1 MSSNLTKRVITSVVI
16 ILTIILFTLFFT
28 EYLRF
33 ILSIVIFYGFWEWLN
48 ISGYGL
54 NKNRI
59 WFFVTFFLTIFF
71 SIGMQKYGIA
81 NILLYFNVVIWLS
94 AALLLLKFNKE
105 TNHFKSYNKVTVNR
119 IILVSG
125 YIILPSLYL
134 SFLYLSQVNIE
145 KSFLLFFVIAYVAL
159 SDIGGYFCGKL
170 FGKKK
175 IFPNISPNKTLEGY
189 IGGFL
194 ISFTAIL
201 LTYEKF
207 LNETLFTTVI
217 IFIIFIMLSF
227 IGDLYISL
235 IKRIHNL
242 EDTGS
247 ILPGHGG
254 LLDRID
260 SYLFSIPFIYLTLF
274 IE

>member
-16 ILTIILFTLFFT
+16 IFTIILFTLFFT

-59 WFFVTFFLTIFF
+59 WLFVTFFLTIFF

-81 NILLYFNVVIWLS
+81 NILLYFNVVIWLG

-119 IILVSG
+119 TILVSG

-217 IFIIFIMLSF
+217 IFTIFIMLSF

-235 IKRIHNL
+235 IKRIHSL

>member
-16 ILTIILFTLFFT
+16 IFTIILFTLFFT

-59 WFFVTFFLTIFF
+59 WLFVTFFLTIFF
-71 SIGMQKYGIA
+71 SIGMQKYGVA
-81 NILLYFNVVIWLS
+81 NILLYFNVVIWLGAS
-94 AALLLLKFNKE
+94 LLLLKFNKE

-119 IILVSG
+119 TILVSG

-159 SDIGGYFCGKL
+159 SDIGGYFCGKF

-217 IFIIFIMLSF
+217 IFIIFIILSF

>member
-1 MSSNLTKRVITSVVI
+1 MSSNLTKRIITSVVI
-16 ILTIILFTLFFT
+16 IFTIILFTLFFT

-59 WFFVTFFLTIFF
+59 WLFVTFFLTIFF

-81 NILLYFNVVIWLS
+81 NILLYFNVVIWLG
-94 AALLLLKFNKE
+94 ATLLLLKFNKE

-119 IILVSG
+119 TILVSG

-159 SDIGGYFCGKL
+159 SDIGGYFCGKF

-175 IFPNISPNKTLEGY
+175 LFPNISPNKTLEGY

-194 ISFTAIL
+194 ISFTAIV

-207 LNETLFTTVI
+207 LNEKLFTTVI

>member
-1 MSSNLTKRVITSVVI
+1 MFSNLTKRVITSVVI
-16 ILTIILFTLFFT
+16 ILTIISFTLFFT

-33 ILSIVIFYGFWEWLN
+33 ILSIVIFYGFWEWLK

-59 WFFVTFFLTIFF
+59 WLFVTFFLTIFF
-71 SIGMQKYGIA
+71 SIGLQKYGVA
-81 NILLYFNVVIWLS
+81 NILLYFNVVIWLGT
-94 AALLLLKFNKE
+94 AFILLKFNEE
-105 TNHFKSYNKVTVNR
+105 TNHFKSYSKVTVNR
-119 IILVSG
+119 TILVSG

-217 IFIIFIMLSF
+217 IFTIFIILSF

-235 IKRIHNL
+235 IKRIHSL

>member
-16 ILTIILFTLFFT
+16 IFSIIIFTLIFT

-48 ISGYGL
+48 ISGYSL

-59 WFFVTFFLTIFF
+59 WLFVTFFLTIFF
-71 SIGMQKYGIA
+71 SIGMQKYGVA
-81 NILLYFNVVIWLS
+81 NILLYFNVVIWLGAS
-94 AALLLLKFNKE
+94 ILLLKFNKE
-105 TNHFKSYNKVTVNR
+105 ANHFKNYNKDKVNR
-119 IILVSG
+119 AILVSG

-134 SFLYLSQVNIE
+134 SLLYLSQINIE
-145 KSFLLFFVIAYVAL
+145 KSFLLFFLIAYIAL

-170 FGKKK
+170 FGKRK
-175 IFPNISPNKTLEGY
+175 ILPNISPNKTLEGY

-207 LNETLFTTVI
+207 FNETLFTTVI
-217 IFIIFIMLSF
+217 IFIIFIILSF

>member
-16 ILTIILFTLFFT
+16 IFTIILFTLFFT

-59 WFFVTFFLTIFF
+59 WLFVTFFLIIFF

-81 NILLYFNVVIWLS
+81 NILLYFNVVIWLG
-94 AALLLLKFNKE
+94 ATLLLLKFNKE

-119 IILVSG
+119 TILVSG

-207 LNETLFTTVI
+207 LNETLFTTLV

>member
-1 MSSNLTKRVITSVVI
+1 MFSNLTKRVITSVVI
-16 ILTIILFTLFFT
+16 IFTIILFTLFFT

-33 ILSIVIFYGFWEWLN
+33 FLSIVIFYGFWEWLN

-59 WFFVTFFLTIFF
+59 WLFVTFFLTIFF
-71 SIGMQKYGIA
+71 SIGLQKYGVA
-81 NILLYFNVVIWLS
+81 NILLYFNVVIWLG
-94 AALLLLKFNKE
+94 AAFLLLKFNEE

-119 IILVSG
+119 TILVSG

-207 LNETLFTTVI
+207 LKLKILVLFYQDMVV
-217 IFIIFIMLSF
+217 
-227 IGDLYISL
+227 Y
-235 IKRIHNL
+235 
-242 EDTGS
+242 
-247 ILPGHGG
+247 
-254 LLDRID
+254 
-260 SYLFSIPFIYLTLF
+260 
-274 IE
+274 

>member
-1 MSSNLTKRVITSVVI
+1 MSSNLTKRVITSVLI
-16 ILTIILFTLFFT
+16 IFTIILFTLFLT

-59 WFFVTFFLTIFF
+59 WLFVTFFLTIFF
-71 SIGMQKYGIA
+71 SIGMQKYGVV
-81 NILLYFNVVIWLS
+81 NTLLYFNVVIWLGVS
-94 AALLLLKFNKE
+94 LLLFKFNKE
-105 TNHFKSYNKVTVNR
+105 TNNFESYNKDTVNR
-119 IILVSG
+119 GILFSG

-134 SFLYLSQVNIE
+134 SFLYLSQINIE
-145 KSFLLFFVIAYVAL
+145 KSFVLFFLIAYVAL
-159 SDIGGYFCGKL
+159 TDIGGYFCGKL

-194 ISFTAIL
+194 ISFTVIL

-207 LNETLFTTVI
+207 LNETLFTTLVI
-217 IFIIFIMLSF
+217 FMIFIILSF

-235 IKRIHNL
+235 IKRIHHL

-247 ILPGHGG
+247 IFPGHGG

>member
-1 MSSNLTKRVITSVVI
+1 MFSNLTKRVITSVVI
-16 ILTIILFTLFFT
+16 IFTIILFTLFFT

-33 ILSIVIFYGFWEWLN
+33 FLSIVIFYGFWEWLN

-71 SIGMQKYGIA
+71 SIGMQKYGVA
-81 NILLYFNVVIWLS
+81 NILLYFNVVIWLGAS
-94 AALLLLKFNKE
+94 ILLLKFNKE
-105 TNHFKSYNKVTVNR
+105 ANHFKNYNKDKVNR
-119 IILVSG
+119 AILVSG

-134 SFLYLSQVNIE
+134 SLLYLSQINIE
-145 KSFLLFFVIAYVAL
+145 KSFLLFFLIAYIAL

-170 FGKKK
+170 FGKRK

-217 IFIIFIMLSF
+217 IFIIFIILSF

>member
-1 MSSNLTKRVITSVVI
+1 MFSNLTKRVITSVVI

-59 WFFVTFFLTIFF
+59 WLFVTFFLTIFF

-105 TNHFKSYNKVTVNR
+105 TNHFTSYNKVKVNR
-119 IILVSG
+119 AILVSG

-217 IFIIFIMLSF
+217 IFTIFIMLSF

-235 IKRIHNL
+235 IKRIHSL

-247 ILPGHGG
+247 ILPGHSG